1 MKVFK
6 SITKI
11 ILKVALFFMA
21 GAAVSYFFLR
31 EASTT
36 ATLIVGGAAIGLVLY
51 GFYAFCM
58 ALAHADE
65 NCESFDEDKKD
76 R

>member
-6 SITKI
+6 A
-11 ILKVALFFMA
+11 ILKIALFFVL

-31 EASTT
+31 ETSTT
-36 ATLIVGGAAIGLVLY
+36 ATLVVGGVAVGLILY

-58 ALAHADE
+58 ALAHAEANCEDPDE
-65 NCESFDEDKKD
+65 NKKD
-76 R
+76 K

>member
-1 MKVFK
+1 MKVLK
-6 SITKI
+6 A
-11 ILKVALFFMA
+11 ILKIALFFVL

-36 ATLIVGGAAIGLVLY
+36 ATLIIGGAAIGLILY
-51 GFYAFCM
+51 GFWAFCM
-58 ALAHADE
+58 ALAHTDE
-65 NCESFDEDKKD
+65 NCDSFEENKKD